1 VSDADLRSSDS
12 ERWLSCFR
20 WTVSRQPFSQRNR
33 ILIIRAPFV
42 PFQSTRPP
50 RGQFPQR
57 PRFSQ
62 PKQSARTRPHAK
74 LHTRNHEYAKRVRPD
89 AVSSVVSIASNGTEL
104 IARCVIRTQRPHP
117 AQFFRSYVPTAAHA
131 RAHARKR

>member
-57 PRFSQ
+57 PRFFSTQ
-62 PKQSARTRPHAK
+62 TIGAHTPACEIAYPQS
-74 LHTRNHEYAKRVRPD
+74 
-89 AVSSVVSIASNGTEL
+89 
-104 IARCVIRTQRPHP
+104 
-117 AQFFRSYVPTAAHA
+117 
-131 RAHARKR
+131 